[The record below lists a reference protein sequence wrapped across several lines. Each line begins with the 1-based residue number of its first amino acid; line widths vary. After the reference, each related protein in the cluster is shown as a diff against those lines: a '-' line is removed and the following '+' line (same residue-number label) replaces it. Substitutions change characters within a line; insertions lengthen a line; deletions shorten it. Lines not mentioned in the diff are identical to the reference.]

1 MASDADRLFLE
12 DQVRRLNTALARY
25 RAKYPPLSDDE
36 QLAQKLDPTLLQL
49 STDRSLM
56 APLLQEYEDTI
67 TLLKSEIQFYK
78 SQVDSFKDRTGEL
91 VSENKKLY
99 TELKQITLNAGEM
112 KASTYSPPILPVD
125 TAKGDLHERFQ
136 ALSQEKDRYV
146 ELWQLQSRDLKSIRQ
161 QFEEQSQEL
170 QKKALELIATQE
182 QLDEIVRGMEE
193 TKQENRRLKSEYQK
207 SSHHNKLQTEEL
219 ETLQN
224 ELRKGKAEM
233 RTLQANKQE
242 MRRLLDNVS
251 DRMKEKEKQVEGASY
266 RDKTMESQIQD
277 MQRKLVEM
285 DARFKTSV
293 GEVKRLQL
301 ERGEL
306 EERLALIQKKGAD
319 YEQREYEAVKRVR
332 DSIQLVENAM
342 LERDQALINEQ
353 QKNLEA
359 MRLQEEISK
368 LMNQNQDKTRDE
380 VEATRK
386 HYNRTINKLSED
398 IQSAEFELDER
409 KLEIEKLQRE
419 KRLLEQELLK
429 ANSAETREDVR
440 SYNQIEQ
447 YQSRACIAER
457 ARDEALLKVD
467 QLQSVLRS
475 MDSSY
480 RDDKNHLLTQNEE
493 LKQRLKQLQNECETI
508 SENRLK
514 ILSQV
519 DSLQREVRISEQK
532 QMTGEQKYLKEIS
545 TLENK
550 IQLREREFQ
559 AQLKN
564 SENVSWQSSQE
575 IRTLLL
581 SQQRATTKWRE
592 ESKGMASKYEAHVN
606 QSRNEVH
613 KLKQQNEE
621 LITSSRLAKDAI
633 EKLTRKL
640 KDSQA
645 SENRL
650 KRSLQETEEQMKE
663 SSQKLSS
670 LLSRERQILD
680 ERKLLL
686 KEIDKL
692 RLESGRSFRD
702 QSIRRFGG
710 ESSNLFNTTGGNIQ
724 SSAPLRNYSG
734 MANPTILTDKP
745 LNSQTKPS
753 TVKPQVVKKI
763 KSSRS
768 SSRSQLLD
776 DGSSRASSEGY
787 NRLSDYL

>member
-56 APLLQEYEDTI
+56 TPLLQEYEDTI

-182 QLDEIVRGMEE
+182 
-193 TKQENRRLKSEYQK
+193 YQK

-233 RTLQANKQE
+233 RTLQANKLE

-251 DRMKEKEKQVEGASY
+251 DRMKEKKNYSN
-266 RDKTMESQIQD
+266 
-277 MQRKLVEM
+277 
-285 DARFKTSV
+285 RFKTSV

-787 NRLSDYL
+787 NRISDYL